1 MIKYRRVREG
11 QVVGD
16 KTINDLFDNDRYL
29 QESINDLVASQGST
43 EGRVETIEVD
53 LSENILRATEAVTIA
68 EAAEAKAIIAQ
79 TQAETALTTANNAH
93 LKAENAIGIANSAN
107 TKADTA
113 IADAASAQSVAASAI
128 SKADTAIT
136 SALNAQTAANNAQS
150 TATSASTKADT
161 ALSAANSASSVAATA
176 QATADSANSKADTN
190 ASAISVIQGKVA
202 SVENAIVDHGARIAA
217 LEASSGGGGGGGA
230 ATLRDEGTYQ
240 WDGAG
245 YNLVA
250 GGSGGLLEEFAEDTG
265 EGGAY
270 IKLKTEAPN
279 NLYRIQVTPG
289 KSESGMGAAPYI
301 LFKEIQEFAVNFTD
315 IMNMANNFVFEFD
328 VQIWW

>member
-43 EGRVETIEVD
+43 EGRVETLEAD
-53 LSENILRATEAVTIA
+53 LSENIQRANEAVTIA
-68 EAAEAKAIIAQ
+68 EAAEAKATLAQ
-79 TQAETALTTANNAH
+79 TQAETALTTANNAD

-113 IADAASAQSVAASAI
+113 IADAASAQSAAISAN

-176 QATADSANSKADTN
+176 QATADAANSKADTN

-202 SVENAIVDHGARIAA
+202 SVETAIADHGSRIAA
-217 LEASSGGGGGGGA
+217 LEQSSGGGGGA
-230 ATLRDEGTYQ
+230 ATLRDEGTFQ
-240 WDGAG
+240 WDGIG
-245 YNLVA
+245 YILVA
-250 GGSGGLLEEFAEDTG
+250 GGSGGIFEDFAADTG
-265 EGGAY
+265 DGGAVVTF
-270 IKLKTEAPN
+270 KTAAPN
-279 NLYRIQVTPG
+279 GQYRIQVTPG
-289 KSESGMGAAPYI
+289 PTNGGMGAAPYI
-301 LFKEIQEFAVNFTD
+301 LHREIQKFAVNFTEVTSGT
-315 IMNMANNFVFEFD
+315 NTFVLEFD

>member
-43 EGRVETIEVD
+43 DGRVETLEVD
-53 LSENILRATEAVTIA
+53 LSENIQRATEAVTIA
-68 EAAEAKAIIAQ
+68 EAAEAKATLAQ

-113 IADAASAQSVAASAI
+113 IADAASAQSAAASAN

-136 SALNAQTAANNAQS
+136 SAANAQTTANNAQS

-176 QATADSANSKADTN
+176 QATADAANSKADTN

-202 SVENAIVDHGARIAA
+202 SVETAIADHGARIAA
-217 LEASSGGGGGGGA
+217 LEASSGGGGGA

-250 GGSGGLLEEFAEDTG
+250 GGSGGIFEVFAEDTG
-265 EGGAY
+265 EGGAS
-270 IKLKTEAPN
+270 IKFKTEAPDN
-279 NLYRIQVTPG
+279 RYRIQVTPG
-289 KSESGMGAAPYI
+289 RTDSGAGAAPFI
-301 LFKEIQEFAVNFTD
+301 LFKESQEFAVNFTD
-315 IMNMANNFVFEFD
+315 IMTMSNSFVFEFD

>member
-43 EGRVETIEVD
+43 DGRLETLEAD

-68 EAAEAKAIIAQ
+68 EAAEAKATLAQ
-79 TQAETALTTANNAH
+79 TQAETALTTANNAD

-113 IADAASAQSVAASAI
+113 IADAASAQSAATSAN

-161 ALSAANSASSVAATA
+161 ALSAANNASSVAATA
-176 QATADSANSKADTN
+176 QATADAANSKADTN

-202 SVENAIVDHGARIAA
+202 SVETAIADHGARIAA
-217 LEASSGGGGGGGA
+217 LEASSGGGGA

-240 WDGAG
+240 WNGNG
-245 YNLVA
+245 YTLVA
-250 GGSGGLLEEFAEDTG
+250 GGSGGIFEEFADDTG
-265 EGGAY
+265 EGGAH
-270 IKLKTEAPN
+270 IRFKTAAPDN
-279 NLYRIQVTPG
+279 QYRIQVTPG
-289 KSESGMGAAPYI
+289 KSNEGGGSAPYI
-301 LFKEIQEFAVNFTD
+301 LFKEGERFAVNFTEVRT
-315 IMNMANNFVFEFD
+315 MTNGFVFEFD

>member
-43 EGRVETIEVD
+43 DGRLETLEAD

-68 EAAEAKAIIAQ
+68 EAAEAKATLAQ
-79 TQAETALTTANNAH
+79 TQAETALTTANNAD
-93 LKAENAIGIANSAN
+93 LKAENAIGIATSAN

-113 IADAASAQSVAASAI
+113 IADAASAQSAATSAN

-161 ALSAANSASSVAATA
+161 ALSAANNASSVAATA
-176 QATADSANSKADTN
+176 QATADAANSKADTN

-202 SVENAIVDHGARIAA
+202 SVETAIADHGARIAA
-217 LEASSGGGGGGGA
+217 LEASSGGGGGV

-240 WDGAG
+240 WDGRG

-250 GGSGGLLEEFAEDTG
+250 GGSGGIFEEFAADTG
-265 EGGAY
+265 EGGA
-270 IKLKTEAPN
+270 IIAFKTAAPDN
-279 NLYRIQVTPG
+279 QYRIQVTPW
-289 KSESGMGAAPYI
+289 KSNEGGGAAPFI
-301 LFKEIQEFAVNFTD
+301 LYKDVQEFAVNFTD
-315 IMNMANNFVFEFD
+315 VSSGMNGFVTAFD